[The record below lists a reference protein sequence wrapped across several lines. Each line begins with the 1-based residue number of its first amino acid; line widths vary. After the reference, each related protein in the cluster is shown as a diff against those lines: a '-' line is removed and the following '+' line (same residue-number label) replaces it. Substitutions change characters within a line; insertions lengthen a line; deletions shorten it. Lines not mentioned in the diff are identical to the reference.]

1 MKENTKVWLC
11 GITNSGNEE
20 NLKELI
26 SPVIEYFDGL
36 VWTFHYP
43 KDEGAEFLEKNK
55 KDGEIIYA
63 PWRGRYDFA
72 RNHYLFSGNIKEGD
86 WFFNIDTEER
96 ISKEFCRN
104 MPEYLESF
112 EKKELDSLFYEGK
125 FLAFKFNEWM
135 HWKNSIHECVT
146 GNQKGIELKGCEPFD
161 DDPIRTNLRSLKRG
175 KFDIIKQALRYY
187 LTPAS
192 IHCLLGCEK
201 VPELYKKRMEVRHF
215 FRQHMMELN
224 IDPTD
229 TEAVLAYIISDEAD
243 EDTQKCV
250 EFEKY
255 LNDAYRYYKLGEEE
269 LEHIEIFFNKRGFFW
284 PS

>member
-1 MKENTKVWLC
+1 
-11 GITNSGNEE
+11 
-20 NLKELI
+20 
-26 SPVIEYFDGL
+26 
-36 VWTFHYP
+36 
-43 KDEGAEFLEKNK
+43 
-55 KDGEIIYA
+55 
-63 PWRGRYDFA
+63 
-72 RNHYLFSGNIKEGD
+72 
-86 WFFNIDTEER
+86 
-96 ISKEFCRN
+96 
-104 MPEYLESF
+104 
-112 EKKELDSLFYEGK
+112 
-125 FLAFKFNEWM
+125 
-135 HWKNSIHECVT
+135 WKNSIHECIT
-146 GNQKGIELKGCEPFD
+146 GHQKGIDLKGQEPFD

-201 VPELYKKRMEVRHF
+201 TPELYKKRMGVRHF

-229 TEAVLAYIISDEAD
+229 TEAVLAYIISDEVD